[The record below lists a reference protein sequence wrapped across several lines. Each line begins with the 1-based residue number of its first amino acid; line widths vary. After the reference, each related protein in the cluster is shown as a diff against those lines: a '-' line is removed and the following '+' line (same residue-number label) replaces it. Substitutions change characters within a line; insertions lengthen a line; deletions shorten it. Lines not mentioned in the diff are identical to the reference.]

1 MYEVALPWIAMDPLI
16 KEQMVFQP
24 KRPGIT
30 GAFRPF
36 RKARDHQVKVFARK
50 TIRCTSGIT
59 RSDIEREANV
69 VSHLLKAGG
78 HKNIVTILDQGWIKN
93 VLNCYFIDMELC
105 ELTLHD
111 YTWYHHTSTP
121 SVASIETLLPNDTI
135 TVIHRTTNYITST
148 VGPALVSKSC
158 SASVMAHNLWTIGA
172 HIAGGLEFMHS
183 HHFAHRDLKPRN
195 GITLQVQ
202 NINSSPLLSSRWPM
216 EADRLRNF
224 C

>member
-1 MYEVALPWIAMDPLI
+1 
-16 KEQMVFQP
+16 MVSQL

-30 GAFRPF
+30 GAFRAF
-36 RKARDHQVKVFARK
+36 RKARAHQVKVFARK

-59 RSDIEREANV
+59 KSDIEREANV
-69 VSHLLKAGG
+69 VSLLLKAGG
-78 HKNIVTILDQGWIKN
+78 HKNIVTILDQGWLKN

-105 ELTLHD
+105 DLTLHD
-111 YTWYHHTSTP
+111 YTLYHHTSTSP
-121 SVASIETLLPNDTI
+121 AAVASIETLMPDATI
-135 TVIHRTTNYITST
+135 MAIDKTTKYITST

-195 GITLQVQ
+195 GITLHVQ
-202 NINSSPLLSSRWPM
+202 NLNSSPLLSSRSPM
-216 EADRLRNF
+216 EADRLRTF